1 MLSYPNSLIL
11 RQAKNISTSYI
22 NPTSESHKLRNRKHR
37 YKYPLEL
44 WSRNQRG
51 MGQKHLAQWGL
62 TCSPYG
68 PEPIG
73 PMISTQILKNFEKN
87 SLSGSWRTSWF
98 MQFDGLTVG
107 LNGSTP
113 IRSKNG
119 STKVTGPE
127 RPPID
132 DPILKHCT
140 KSL

>member
-68 PEPIG
+68 PEPMG
-73 PMISTQILKNFEKN
+73 PMISTQILKFFEKN
-87 SLSGSWRTSWF
+87 RLEWF
-98 MQFDGLTVG
+98 LENQPVHAVWQFDHWFEQF
-107 LNGSTP
+107 NPGS
-113 IRSKNG
+113 IQEWFN
-119 STKVTGPE
+119 
-127 RPPID
+127 
-132 DPILKHCT
+132 
-140 KSL
+140 